1 MSGGR
6 TAPPQSIT
14 EFSQYL
20 AHEKAKTIPIE
31 PYQLGNSLRVW
42 IIQFEQQATVHGI
55 EDFNIVAT
63 QLSRYLPVV
72 IQQWIPI
79 LPVNVRTNYS
89 LLREALLNRFA
100 MAEEEENRILLRQLK
115 QCKKDPK
122 ESIRLHAAR
131 WEHLLSLTV
140 AVKIGR
146 MFSYF
151 AYTHYLLLHFLV
163 YSNEIYFIRKSKL
176 CTIIW

>member
-6 TAPPQSIT
+6 TAPPKSIT

-72 IQQWIPI
+72 IQQWIPT

-89 LLREALLNRFA
+89 LLREALLNRKMGTF
-100 MAEEEENRILLRQLK
+100 
-115 QCKKDPK
+115 
-122 ESIRLHAAR
+122 
-131 WEHLLSLTV
+131 T
-140 AVKIGR
+140 
-146 MFSYF
+146 
-151 AYTHYLLLHFLV
+151 
-163 YSNEIYFIRKSKL
+163 
-176 CTIIW
+176 